1 MQIELDNEDQKAMES
16 ERELNRINQELSI
29 SQVDLRKT
37 GERLNVAETKQ
48 ADLVAEAAIQMKKYQ
63 KVKKALFDLKDTVK
77 IELTDA

>member
-48 ADLVAEAAIQMKKYQ
+48 ADWVAEAAIQMKKYQ

>member
-48 ADLVAEAAIQMKKYQ
+48 ADLVAEAAI
-63 KVKKALFDLKDTVK
+63 
-77 IELTDA
+77 